1 MKYMVTKQQKLRIM
15 RTAGVFFTLV
25 CILSAFAS
33 CSVKTS
39 QWQSDYDTALSA
51 AQAENKGILLLFTG
65 LGWDTVSTKL
75 KADIFDSEEFIKNA
89 GKSYI
94 LLHIDIENIDIA
106 ADKETAKNNFIL
118 ASNMGVQ
125 AAPTVLLLTKSGQPF
140 AFVPISTEVKLP
152 ADMLKLI
159 KESGRGERRV
169 NVLYKKMQKAQ
180 GFDRVKLIDAYV
192 EVIPIQF
199 RPTLTDLAS
208 EVLELDPE
216 NKTGLLGKFKLQ
228 KAIEAVGTAF
238 AQASGFEAALNDLL
252 ILIDEP
258 NMLTARQKQDAY
270 YMLGYF
276 SAQSGKVPKDEVIA
290 YMQQAYNAAPDT
302 QEAAQLASLIESLT
316 GTTGTQNN
324 AADTK
329 SGSAAV
335 ENSEK

>member
-1 MKYMVTKQQKLRIM
+1 
-15 RTAGVFFTLV
+15 
-25 CILSAFAS
+25 
-33 CSVKTS
+33 
-39 QWQSDYDTALSA
+39 
-51 AQAENKGILLLFTG
+51 
-65 LGWDTVSTKL
+65 
-75 KADIFDSEEFIKNA
+75 
-89 GKSYI
+89 
-94 LLHIDIENIDIA
+94 
-106 ADKETAKNNFIL
+106 
-118 ASNMGVQ
+118 
-125 AAPTVLLLTKSGQPF
+125 
-140 AFVPISTEVKLP
+140 
-152 ADMLKLI
+152 
-159 KESGRGERRV
+159 
-169 NVLYKKMQKAQ
+169 MQKAQ

-192 EVIPIQF
+192 EAIPIQF

-258 NMLTARQKQDAY
+258 NMLNARQKQDAY

-302 QEAAQLASLIESLT
+302 QEAAHLASLIESLT

-329 SGSAAV
+329 NGSAAV